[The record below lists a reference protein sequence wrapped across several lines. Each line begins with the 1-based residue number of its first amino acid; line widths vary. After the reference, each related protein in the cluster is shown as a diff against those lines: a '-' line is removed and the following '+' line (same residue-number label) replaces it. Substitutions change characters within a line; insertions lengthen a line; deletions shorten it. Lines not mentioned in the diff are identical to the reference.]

1 MRMSS
6 PASRSICTV
15 GVSVPADHRQ
25 AGHGTATSRPNWV
38 WSCSDGCVLPDS
50 TLVNV
55 RGKPDAGNPLVRFDE
70 GDQVQPWS
78 LLYRLG
84 LAVSPLR
91 VRVRRVLPADR
102 PARVRGRQPDAAD
115 GEAHRVEAPAAIGA
129 H

>member
-78 LLYRLG
+78 LLYPILRRPFEPRSNAHV
-84 LAVSPLR
+84 AVGTGAQC
-91 VRVRRVLPADR
+91 PA
-102 PARVRGRQPDAAD
+102 
-115 GEAHRVEAPAAIGA
+115 
-129 H
+129 

>member
-78 LLYRLG
+78 LLYRPG
-84 LAVSPLR
+84 LAVPPLPI
-91 VRVRRVLPADR
+91 RRCRSVLPFGLA
-102 PARVRGRQPDAAD
+102 GRF
-115 GEAHRVEAPAAIGA
+115 
-129 H
+129 

>member
-78 LLYRLG
+78 LLYRSG
-84 LAVSPLR
+84 LAVSVVVGVAVPAL
-91 VRVRRVLPADR
+91 VRRVGLP
-102 PARVRGRQPDAAD
+102 
-115 GEAHRVEAPAAIGA
+115 H
-129 H
+129 